1 MELVNS
7 SYELITLLFLLS
19 IFPLLVVMGT
29 CFLKL
34 SVVFSLLR
42 NALGVQQTPPN
53 IAIYGLALVLTIFI
67 MAPVGLEVNESLK
80 GEKLS
85 QDFGT
90 FVEQINSKALD
101 PYRQF
106 LLHNTSSE
114 QINFFSD
121 MIKNN
126 WPKKYRDKVASDS
139 LLILMPAF
147 TVSQLIE
154 AFKIGLLLYLP
165 FVAIDLIV
173 SNILL
178 AMGMMMMS
186 PMTISLPFKILI
198 FLLVGG
204 WDMILGQLAGSYR

>member
-85 QDFGT
+85 QDFGH
-90 FVEQINSKALD
+90 FCRAN
-101 PYRQF
+101 
-106 LLHNTSSE
+106 
-114 QINFFSD
+114 
-121 MIKNN
+121 
-126 WPKKYRDKVASDS
+126 
-139 LLILMPAF
+139 
-147 TVSQLIE
+147 
-154 AFKIGLLLYLP
+154 
-165 FVAIDLIV
+165 
-173 SNILL
+173 
-178 AMGMMMMS
+178 
-186 PMTISLPFKILI
+186 
-198 FLLVGG
+198 
-204 WDMILGQLAGSYR
+204 